1 MQLQVAKLV
10 LSTPANRAISL
21 DWPANVERGVKFAS
35 SSLPLCV
42 HQGPVSFS
50 AASYRN
56 EKNILQRV
64 QYKVDTA

>member
-1 MQLQVAKLV
+1 MQLQVAQLV
-10 LSTPANRAISL
+10 LSTPANGAISL
-21 DWPANVERGVKFAS
+21 DSSANVERGVKLAS

-56 EKNILQRV
+56 EKNVLQSV
-64 QYKVDTA
+64 QY